1 MNTWSERE
9 SGRAVVMAFLLLVP
23 QPIYYIDGRKQPGMG
38 VRKNGDRILRSS
50 QERFFCNISN
60 TWEASSSLSTDVRYS
75 MYCSE
80 FSGNIC
86 KLFGKM

>member
-50 QERFFCNISN
+50 QERVFCKRSRM
-60 TWEASSSLSTDVRYS
+60 TRCVALRQPHVESCASSR
-75 MYCSE
+75 C
-80 FSGNIC
+80 G
-86 KLFGKM
+86 